1 VDAAGGDG
9 DAYAWDGA
17 GNRVGAGAAAYAY
30 DERNR
35 LVSGPEGTY
44 AWSARGT
51 LESVTSAAGS
61 ETFGHDALGRLV
73 DYDGTATY
81 AWDGLDRL
89 ASRSGVPF
97 SYAGT
102 GIDPVSDGT
111 TLYSLSPEGD
121 PLAVSDAAGARL
133 ALQDRHG
140 DLGVLFGLGG
150 DVLATRAYDPFGA
163 VAGTTGASSAW
174 PAAGYQSDFTD
185 PASHKVWMGTRWYDP
200 TAGAFVSRDGWSGV
214 AATPVTLNRY
224 TYAAGDPLAYFDPD
238 GRAPWDAAR
247 RWAGRAVKRAAEVV
261 EGAVDT
267 VVSVVGGAVDRVASA
282 TAALA
287 ANVRTQ
293 AARAQHRIASSARAG
308 GRRLVSGARTAARAA
323 AAPVRA
329 CMSSGACRTAVV
341 AAAVVTTAV
350 VCSVCAAGML
360 MGGAF
365 GTAAGVATCGGDWGC
380 VGRSGL
386 AGAAG
391 GALAPLGGAGLGGAI
406 LGGALSSAGSG
417 GAGQFMAGRFD
428 ADALRRDALVG
439 AGTGAAFHALGG
451 LRGSLRGRGG
461 SAARSNPGISQR
473 LRNRIGDL
481 SDETGALGGGATR
494 LTNAQATD
502 MAHWSGFRPAGNW
515 RIKGQ
520 QVFTDGQRYIVQDI
534 DSHLP
539 DGLWKMAGQPE
550 DLLSKKTRMGTYD
563 YVLNRIGD

>member
-1 VDAAGGDG
+1 
-9 DAYAWDGA
+9 
-17 GNRVGAGAAAYAY
+17 
-30 DERNR
+30 
-35 LVSGPEGTY
+35 
-44 AWSARGT
+44 
-51 LESVTSAAGS
+51 
-61 ETFGHDALGRLV
+61 
-73 DYDGTATY
+73 
-81 AWDGLDRL
+81 
-89 ASRSGVPF
+89 
-97 SYAGT
+97 
-102 GIDPVSDGT
+102 
-111 TLYSLSPEGD
+111 
-121 PLAVSDAAGARL
+121 
-133 ALQDRHG
+133 
-140 DLGVLFGLGG
+140 
-150 DVLATRAYDPFGA
+150 
-163 VAGTTGASSAW
+163 
-174 PAAGYQSDFTD
+174 
-185 PASHKVWMGTRWYDP
+185 
-200 TAGAFVSRDGWSGV
+200 
-214 AATPVTLNRY
+214 
-224 TYAAGDPLAYFDPD
+224 
-238 GRAPWDAAR
+238 
-247 RWAGRAVKRAAEVV
+247 
-261 EGAVDT
+261 
-267 VVSVVGGAVDRVASA
+267 
-282 TAALA
+282 
-287 ANVRTQ
+287 
-293 AARAQHRIASSARAG
+293 
-308 GRRLVSGARTAARAA
+308 
-323 AAPVRA
+323 
-329 CMSSGACRTAVV
+329 MSSGACRTAVV